1 MKLRWDKYLWCVRLA
16 KTRSIA
22 SDLILKGK
30 IKVNGETIKPSREVK
45 LNDLISFQKNTA
57 TFIFKAVGFTDKR
70 VGAQLVSNFLVDLTP
85 QEEKDKLKIYQAA
98 QRNYR
103 QTDGKPTK
111 KDRRELDDFLS
122 NWGEYEGVS
131 T

>member
-1 MKLRWDKYLWCVRLA
+1 VRLA
-16 KTRSIA
+16 KTRSLA
-22 SDLILKGK
+22 SELISKGK
-30 IKVNGETIKPSREVK
+30 IKVNGESIKPSREVK
-45 LNDLISFQKNTA
+45 LNDLISVQKNTA
-57 TFIFKAVGFTDKR
+57 TFTFKAVGFTDKR

-85 QEEKDKLKIYQAA
+85 QEEIEKLKLYHEA

-103 QTDGKPTK
+103 HTDGKPTK

-122 NWGEYEGVS
+122 NWGDDDV

>member
-22 SDLILKGK
+22 SDLISKGK
-30 IKVNGETIKPSREVK
+30 IKVNGESIKPSREVK
-45 LNDLISFQKNTA
+45 LNDLISVQKNTA
-57 TFIFKAVGFTDKR
+57 TFTFKAVGFTDKR

-85 QEEKDKLKIYQAA
+85 QEEIEKLKLYQDA

-122 NWGEYEGVS
+122 NWGEDEGP
-131 T
+131 

>member
-1 MKLRWDKYLWCVRLA
+1 MKLRWDKYLWCVRLT

-30 IKVNGETIKPSREVK
+30 IKVNGDSIKPAREVK
-45 LNDLISFQKNTA
+45 LNDLISIQKNTA
-57 TFIFKAVGFTDKR
+57 VFTFKAVGFTDKR

-85 QEEKDKLKIYQAA
+85 QEEIEKYKLYQSA

-103 QTDGKPTK
+103 ETDGKPTK

-122 NWGEYEGVS
+122 NWGESIEGI
-131 T
+131 

>member
-1 MKLRWDKYLWCVRLA
+1 MKLRWDKFLWCVRLA
-16 KTRSIA
+16 KTRSLA
-22 SDLILKGK
+22 SDLISKGK
-30 IKVNGETIKPSREVK
+30 IKINGETIKPSREVK
-45 LNDLISFQKNTA
+45 LNDLISVQKNTA
-57 TFIFKAVGFTDKR
+57 TFTFKAVGFTDKR

-85 QEEKDKLKIYQAA
+85 QEELEKLKLYQAA

-122 NWGEYEGVS
+122 NWGEDEGV
-131 T
+131 

>member
-22 SDLILKGK
+22 SDLISKGK
-30 IKVNGETIKPSREVK
+30 IKVNGESVKPSREVK
-45 LNDLISFQKNTA
+45 LNDLISVQKNTA
-57 TFIFKAVGFTDKR
+57 TFTFKAVGFTDKR

-85 QEEKDKLKIYQAA
+85 QEEIEKFKLYQDS

-122 NWGEYEGVS
+122 NWGEDEGA
-131 T
+131 

>member
-1 MKLRWDKYLWCVRLA
+1 MKLRWDKFLWCVRLA

-22 SDLILKGK
+22 SDLISKGK
-30 IKVNGETIKPSREVK
+30 IKVNGEAIKSSREVK
-45 LNDLISFQKNTA
+45 LNDLISVQKNTA
-57 TFIFKAVGFTDKR
+57 TFTFKAVGFTDKR

-85 QEEKDKLKIYQAA
+85 QEEIEKLKLYQAA

-122 NWGEYEGVS
+122 NWGEDEGV
-131 T
+131 

>member
-1 MKLRWDKYLWCVRLA
+1 MKLRWDKYLWCVRLT

-30 IKVNGETIKPSREVK
+30 IKVNGDSIKPAREVK
-45 LNDLISFQKNTA
+45 LNDLISIQKNTA
-57 TFIFKAVGFTDKR
+57 VFTFKAVGFTDKR

-85 QEEKDKLKIYQAA
+85 QEEIEKYKQYQSA

-103 QTDGKPTK
+103 ETDGKPTK

-122 NWGEYEGVS
+122 NWGESIEGI
-131 T
+131 

>member
-22 SDLILKGK
+22 SDLISKGK
-30 IKVNGETIKPSREVK
+30 IKVNGESIKPSREVK
-45 LNDLISFQKNTA
+45 LNDLISVQKNTA
-57 TFIFKAVGFTDKR
+57 TFTFKAVGFTDKR

-85 QEEKDKLKIYQAA
+85 QEEIEKLKLYQDA

-122 NWGEYEGVS
+122 NWGEDEGA
-131 T
+131 

>member
-1 MKLRWDKYLWCVRLA
+1 MKLRWDKFMWCVRLA

-22 SDLILKGK
+22 SDLISKGK

-45 LNDLISFQKNTA
+45 LNDLISVQKNTA
-57 TFIFKAVGFTDKR
+57 TFTFKAVGFTDKR

-85 QEEKDKLKIYQAA
+85 QDEIEKLKLYQVA

-122 NWGEYEGVS
+122 NWGDDDV

>member
-22 SDLILKGK
+22 SDLISKGK

-45 LNDLISFQKNTA
+45 LNDLISVQKNTA
-57 TFIFKAVGFTDKR
+57 TFTFKAVGFTDKR

-85 QEEKDKLKIYQAA
+85 QEEIDKLKLYQVA

-122 NWGEYEGVS
+122 NWGDDA
-131 T
+131 TT

>member
-22 SDLILKGK
+22 SELISKGK
-30 IKVNGETIKPSREVK
+30 IKVNGDSIKPSREVK
-45 LNDLISFQKNTA
+45 LNDLISVQKNTA
-57 TFIFKAVGFTDKR
+57 TFTFKAIGFTDKR

-85 QEEKDKLKIYQAA
+85 QEEIEKLKLYQSA

-122 NWGEYEGVS
+122 NWGEDES
-131 T
+131 A

>member
-1 MKLRWDKYLWCVRLA
+1 MKLRWDKFLWCVRLA
-16 KTRSIA
+16 KTRSLA
-22 SDLILKGK
+22 SDLISKGK
-30 IKVNGETIKPSREVK
+30 IKINGEAIKPSREVK
-45 LNDLISFQKNTA
+45 LNDLISVQKNTA
-57 TFIFKAVGFTDKR
+57 TFTFKAVGFTDKR

-85 QEEKDKLKIYQAA
+85 QEEIEKLKLYQAA

-122 NWGEYEGVS
+122 NWGEDEGV
-131 T
+131 

>member
-1 MKLRWDKYLWCVRLA
+1 VRLA

-22 SDLILKGK
+22 SDLISKGK
-30 IKVNGETIKPSREVK
+30 IKVNGESIKPSREVK
-45 LNDLISFQKNTA
+45 LNDLISVQKNTA
-57 TFIFKAVGFTDKR
+57 TFTFKAVGFTDKR

-85 QEEKDKLKIYQAA
+85 QEEIEKLKLYQDA

-122 NWGEYEGVS
+122 NWGEDEGA
-131 T
+131 

>member
-22 SDLILKGK
+22 SELISKGK
-30 IKVNGETIKPSREVK
+30 IKVNGDSIKPSREVK
-45 LNDLISFQKNTA
+45 LNDLISVQKNTA
-57 TFIFKAVGFTDKR
+57 TFTFKAIGFTDKR

-85 QEEKDKLKIYQAA
+85 QDEIEKLKLYQSA

-122 NWGEYEGVS
+122 NWGEDES
-131 T
+131 A

>member
-22 SDLILKGK
+22 SDLISKGK

-45 LNDLISFQKNTA
+45 LNDLISVQKNTA
-57 TFIFKAVGFTDKR
+57 TFTFKAVGFTDKR

-85 QEEKDKLKIYQAA
+85 QDEIEKLKLYQVA

-122 NWGEYEGVS
+122 NWGDDDV

>member
-1 MKLRWDKYLWCVRLA
+1 MKLRWDKFLWCVRLA

-22 SDLILKGK
+22 SDLISKGK
-30 IKVNGETIKPSREVK
+30 IKVNGESVKPSREVK
-45 LNDLISFQKNTA
+45 LNDLISVQKNTA
-57 TFIFKAVGFTDKR
+57 TFTFKAVGFTDKR

-85 QEEKDKLKIYQAA
+85 QEEIEKLKLYQDS

-122 NWGEYEGVS
+122 NWGEDEGA
-131 T
+131 